1 MNYDGSYNN
10 KSCAFSV
17 SKHSK
22 TEHMCFCNCNVLQ
35 KFTTAHYLQKL
46 IATSTARQKEGGCTE
61 KARESSYRHMS
72 MNKDCQSLVLLMR
85 PPPPGGGVFVVFF
98 FNSWTLLLK
107 MKSLLRRRP
116 SAGVGD
122 STVSVIGAVKLYNV
136 WCYRI
141 TCR

>member
-1 MNYDGSYNN
+1 MHFQ
-10 KSCAFSV
+10 C
-17 SKHSK
+17 
-22 TEHMCFCNCNVLQ
+22 L
-35 KFTTAHYLQKL
+35 
-46 IATSTARQKEGGCTE
+46 STAKLSTCVSVIVMCCKNSPPPITCRNLLQLAQQGKKEGGCTE

-122 STVSVIGAVKLYNV
+122 STISVIGAVKLYNV